1 MADDLIASL
10 SSLHIEGAQS
20 NGAPTSTAISTLR
33 PYQRALFEKLTAR
46 MAAQKPLLAYLPTGG
61 GKTRVG
67 AAVLE
72 AALAA
77 DPAAQCLFVVNAN
90 VLVRQTQRAL
100 GELGFDVGLIAACAG
115 ERAATGARVQI
126 AMVQTL
132 NARDMLEEGALDYD
146 VVVIDEAH
154 GAASKTY
161 RQLLAALP
169 ERARVLGLSA
179 TPLRTKEDESLEEI
193 FPNIEW
199 GPYIAELIRDGHLVA
214 PVPFAPDSKAGLS
227 TGRGWT
233 VNEVHAQRE
242 AVKLWKEQ
250 ADGRRTIAFCKSTEA
265 SFELAALFGRAGVRA
280 AHVDGKTPDWK
291 RQQLLSA
298 LRAGDLQVLCN
309 CDVLSEGF
317 DEPLVSCVLLLRR
330 MTAVRLYVQQVGR
343 ALRPARGK
351 RDCIVLDIVGAT
363 ARFGPLLGPPASDY
377 RWEQAWEQQAS
388 SRKGK
393 KLEKK
398 AWRCPACGG
407 GSWREKSALRN
418 TCTGCALQKRRD
430 EARAAEG
437 RAAAA
442 AAAATASA
450 AAAARP
456 APVRPPL
463 GDATNVPASPLKVSS
478 AAAAAKPATPKPAAK
493 ASPPKRVVR
502 RIIESSDESD
512 DGSDDRSEVDSDSD
526 DDDVPLNQL
535 LQRGAPSATQ
545 ALAGLSLQEPTDG
558 L

>member
-20 NGAPTSTAISTLR
+20 NDAPTSTAAQPDFTAISTLR

-77 DPAAQCLFVVNAN
+77 DPAARCLFVVNAN

-161 RQLLAALP
+161 RQLFSALP
-169 ERARVLGLSA
+169 ARARVLGLSA
-179 TPLRTKEDESLEEI
+179 TPLRTKEDESLEDI

-199 GPYIAELIRDGHLVA
+199 GPYIADLIRDGHLVM
-214 PVPFAPDSKAGLS
+214 PVPFAPASKSGK
-227 TGRGWT
+227 GWT
-233 VNEVHAQRE
+233 VDLVNEEEEEAQRD

-250 ADGRRTIAFCKSTEA
+250 ADGRRTIAFCKNTEA
-265 SFELAALFGRAGVRA
+265 SMELVDAFGRAGVRA
-280 AHVDGKTPDWK
+280 AHVDGKTPELD
-291 RQQLLSA
+291 RRQLLSA

-317 DEPLVSCVLLLRR
+317 DEPLVGCVLLLRR

-377 RWEQAWEQQAS
+377 RWEQAWEQAS
-388 SRKGK
+388 ARKGK
-393 KLEKK
+393 KLKKK
-398 AWRCPACGG
+398 AWRCHACGG
-407 GSWREKSALRN
+407 LSWREKWALRS

-430 EARAAEG
+430 EARAADG

-442 AAAATASA
+442 AAAAAASA

-463 GDATNVPASPLKVSS
+463 GDATNVPASPLKVNS

-493 ASPPKRVVR
+493 ASPPKRIVR
-502 RIIESSDESD
+502 RIIES
-512 DGSDDRSEVDSDSD
+512 
-526 DDDVPLNQL
+526 
-535 LQRGAPSATQ
+535 
-545 ALAGLSLQEPTDG
+545 
-558 L
+558 

>member
-10 SSLHIEGAQS
+10 SCLHIEGAQS
-20 NGAPTSTAISTLR
+20 EDAPTSTATQPKLTAISTLR

-77 DPAAQCLFVVNAN
+77 DPSARCLFVVNGN

-100 GELGFDVGLIAACAG
+100 GELGFDVGLIAACSG

-179 TPLRTKEDESLEEI
+179 TPLRTKEDESLEDI

-199 GPYIAELIRDGHLVA
+199 GPYIADLIRDGHLVM
-214 PVPFAPDSKAGLS
+214 PIPFAPASKSGK
-227 TGRGWT
+227 GWT
-233 VNEVHAQRE
+233 VDLTPNEEEEEARSD
-242 AVKLWKEQ
+242 AVKLWKRQ
-250 ADGRRTIAFCKSTEA
+250 ADGRRTIAFCKNVAA
-265 SFELAALFGRAGVRA
+265 SMELVDAFQCAGVEA
-280 AHVDGKTPDWK
+280 AHIDGTTPERD
-291 RQQLLSA
+291 RRRLLAA
-298 LRAGDLQVLCN
+298 LRAGDLQVLSN

-317 DEPLVSCVLLLRR
+317 DEPLVGCVLLLRR

-377 RWEQAWEQQAS
+377 RWEQAWEQRAS

-407 GSWREKSALRN
+407 VSWREKSALRS
-418 TCTGCALQKRRD
+418 TCTGCAL
-430 EARAAEG
+430 
-437 RAAAA
+437 
-442 AAAATASA
+442 
-450 AAAARP
+450 
-456 APVRPPL
+456 
-463 GDATNVPASPLKVSS
+463 
-478 AAAAAKPATPKPAAK
+478 
-493 ASPPKRVVR
+493 
-502 RIIESSDESD
+502 
-512 DGSDDRSEVDSDSD
+512 
-526 DDDVPLNQL
+526 
-535 LQRGAPSATQ
+535 
-545 ALAGLSLQEPTDG
+545 
-558 L
+558 